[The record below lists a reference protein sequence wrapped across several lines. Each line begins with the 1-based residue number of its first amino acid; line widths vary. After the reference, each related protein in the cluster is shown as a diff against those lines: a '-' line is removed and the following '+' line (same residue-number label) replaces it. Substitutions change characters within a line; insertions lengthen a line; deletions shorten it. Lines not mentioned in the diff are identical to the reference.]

1 MASLSQ
7 LRAKHHAR
15 SWDSWDG
22 SLTYKVFHREAV
34 IWVPQIEKSGKL
46 QLRPIFR
53 TSPLNDFHLPFK
65 QTLNFT
71 SPLSRVKS
79 QYFHNPFNQLELW
92 RGASSPRQ
100 PFYLILFLLRTH
112 FFIFFLSS
120 FLCNRYPCWASALVV
135 TWHTWPSYKPH
146 RNTQPKWNIP
156 IYSNWFQV

>member
-22 SLTYKVFHREAV
+22 SLTYEVFHREAV
-34 IWVPQIEKSGKL
+34 IWVPHFEKSGKL
-46 QLRPIFR
+46 QCRPIFR
-53 TSPLNDFHLPFK
+53 TSPLNDFHMPFK

-71 SPLSRVKS
+71 
-79 QYFHNPFNQLELW
+79 NPFNQLELW

-146 RNTQPKWNIP
+146 RNTQPKVEH
-156 IYSNWFQV
+156 SHVFNWFQV